1 MLKNWLSD
9 TDLASYAER
18 GYLHFES
25 AVPDETLVELQ
36 TAAAEFVEASR
47 SMEESGKVLD
57 IEPGHSP
64 EAPRIR
70 RLN

>member
-36 TAAAEFVEASR
+36 TAAAEFEAQVSAVVDGMV
-47 SMEESGKVLD
+47 SEWKALF
-57 IEPGHSP
+57 PALP
-64 EAPRIR
+64 
-70 RLN
+70 N